1 MCKDTGYSAKESPF
15 VVVKVRSQ
23 INEKA
28 DKWVGWWHPMK
39 TFTKIA
45 QLESI
50 IGMGHYLRKIARD
63 GHFMHPVKM

>member
-1 MCKDTGYSAKESPF
+1 MCAF
-15 VVVKVRSQ
+15 VVVKVRSHSAQ

-39 TFTKIA
+39 IFTKIA
-45 QLESI
+45 QLESV

-63 GHFMHPVKM
+63 GHFMHPVKT